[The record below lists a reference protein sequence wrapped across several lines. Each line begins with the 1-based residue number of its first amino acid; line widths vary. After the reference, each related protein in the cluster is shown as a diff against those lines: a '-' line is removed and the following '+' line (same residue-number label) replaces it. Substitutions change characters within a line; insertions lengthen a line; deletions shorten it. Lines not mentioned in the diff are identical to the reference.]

1 MAAPVA
7 EIFIELVTVITEA
20 DVEAAASIA
29 LLDGAGEELIAGGA
43 ELLTGTTA
51 EGEVILEPIF
61 EEAGNTAATVD
72 LVGSAD
78 LGNLTKGQLH
88 ALWQDAKTF
97 ARWTGR
103 EIMKGAL
110 FQAGLEAVEALVAK
124 NPSPGPDYSDL
135 VQAIGAVGAS
145 LKILTEVTAEWR
157 RWCVKSFSKR
167 GEFGQVNVE
176 DILILRFEILRNKLG
191 NVSSYMQKTLAP
203 LLAQLNKNINSAN
216 IGGLKGAMRTY
227 ADMILAVSKGIKEKE
242 ALMMHAGLKDHH
254 DELQKARNVLN

>member
-1 MAAPVA
+1 MATAVA
-7 EIFIELVTVITEA
+7 EVFVELVALISEA
-20 DVEAAASIA
+20 DLEAAASTA
-29 LLDGAGEELIAGGA
+29 LVDDAGEELIAGGA
-43 ELLTGTTA
+43 GLLTGTTA
-51 EGEVILEPIF
+51 EGEIILEPIF
-61 EEAGNTAATVD
+61 EEAGSAATTTD

-78 LGNLTKGQLH
+78 LANLSKGQLH

-110 FQAGLEAVEALVAK
+110 FQVGLEAVVALIAK
-124 NPSPGPDYSDL
+124 NPSPGPDTSDL

-145 LKILTEVTAEWR
+145 LKILKEVSTEWR
-157 RWCVKSFSKR
+157 RWCIKNFSKR
-167 GEFGQVNVE
+167 EEFGQVRAE
-176 DILILRFEILRNKLG
+176 DNLILRFEIFRNKLG
-191 NVSSYMQKTLAP
+191 DVSSYMQKTLAP
-203 LLAQLNKNINSAN
+203 LLAQVNKNTDSAN

-254 DELQKARNVLN
+254 DELQKARDVLN